1 MCWKMVE
8 YLCSKPKL
16 SHTISIV
23 EVMRVMDAVQ
33 ICVYVMQSTMYPIQT
48 VIEEPFHNHHL
59 TGCLSP
65 STCSVHA
72 FCGWFPWMENH
83 AYLKSPNGLAQTH
96 MLSLWNIYMYII
108 IYMYIMIYM
117 YICIY
122 IYVCT
127 YMVLVLAM
135 IPMHQPTLGS
145 VDICWGG
152 SLPIYR
158 CGKV

>member
-1 MCWKMVE
+1 MCWKIVE
-8 YLCSKPKL
+8 YLCSKPKR
-16 SHTISIV
+16 SHTINIV

-48 VIEEPFHNHHL
+48 VVEEPFHNHHL

-96 MLSLWNIYMYII
+96 MLSFGVYIYMH
-108 IYMYIMIYM
+108 
-117 YICIY
+117 IY
-122 IYVCT
+122 IYVC
-127 YMVLVLAM
+127 VCVCAC
-135 IPMHQPTLGS
+135 IHGS
-145 VDICWGG
+145 SSGNDTHASTNFGIG
-152 SLPIYR
+152 
-158 CGKV
+158 

>member
-1 MCWKMVE
+1 MCWKMVD

-48 VIEEPFHNHHL
+48 VIEESFHNHHL

-72 FCGWFPWMENH
+72 FCGWFP
-83 AYLKSPNGLAQTH
+83 YLKSPNGLAQTH

-108 IYMYIMIYM
+108 I